1 MGNIECVLATVNN
14 LSDSDLKILANL
26 IMDRL
31 NPEKAFASPV
41 KIVPRMECPV
51 CHTSAHVVSF
61 LNILHRQ
68 TVSADRA
75 FSDSSKNLPVL
86 PCSPQMGVS
95 FCRSRSLA
103 SQPGGFDKPMGEK
116 MYFLSKRGA
125 PDCRMPAVPFPDPP
139 ASRAPVPV
147 PVPIPPFS
155 ILPERAY
162 PSAAGLLVSSRLP
175 LVISLTPRQAVG
187 VVATQPHRRNV
198 RTAAPSQ
205 S

>member
-1 MGNIECVLATVNN
+1 MGNIECILATVNN

-86 PCSPQMGVS
+86 PCSPQMGGI
-95 FCRSRSLA
+95 FLP
-103 SQPGGFDKPMGEK
+103 QPFLCFSTRGF
-116 MYFLSKRGA
+116 
-125 PDCRMPAVPFPDPP
+125 
-139 ASRAPVPV
+139 
-147 PVPIPPFS
+147 
-155 ILPERAY
+155 
-162 PSAAGLLVSSRLP
+162 
-175 LVISLTPRQAVG
+175 
-187 VVATQPHRRNV
+187 
-198 RTAAPSQ
+198 
-205 S
+205 